1 MSTDQALINPHHQ
14 FSVYGGSVALILATA
29 GLFSRYESVKIIGM
43 TTLSS
48 YASFCIND
56 LRYDAN
62 PNRLLLTKK
71 EREREIVI
79 RSDNN
84 YLCILG
90 TRLKAE
96 TILGGIVA
104 GTLCAFT
111 SRYASNT
118 TKSQLSVMQS
128 AYPWITALI
137 LSHLSAEALAS
148 REEDD
153 FGRKLTR
160 DFTYKWMH
168 IASVIVVSLGT
179 LIFREPAI
187 QRALVRTAVIR
198 LVFPS

>member
-62 PNRLLLTKK
+62 PNRYFIKEDETK
-71 EREREIVI
+71 IVI
-79 RSDNN
+79 RSDNK
-84 YLCILG
+84 YLCVLG

-96 TILGGIVA
+96 TILGGIFA
-104 GTLCAFT
+104 GTLCAFA

-128 AYPWITALI
+128 AYPWITALV

-153 FGRKLTR
+153 LGRKLTR
-160 DFTYKWMH
+160 DFAYKWMH

-187 QRALVRTAVIR
+187 QRALLRRAVIE
-198 LVFPS
+198 

>member
-1 MSTDQALINPHHQ
+1 MSTDLALINPNHQ
-14 FSVYGGSVALILATA
+14 LSIYVGSVALILATA
-29 GLFSRYESVKIIGM
+29 GLFSRYESIKIIGM

-56 LRYDAN
+56 LRSFDAN
-62 PNRLLLTKK
+62 QYRLLTKE
-71 EREREIVI
+71 ERERNVAI

-104 GTLCAFT
+104 GSLCAFA
-111 SRYASNT
+111 SRYASDT

-128 AYPWITALI
+128 AYPWITALV
-137 LSHLSAEALAS
+137 LSHLSAEALAARS
-148 REEDD
+148 EDD
-153 FGRKLTR
+153 LDRKFTR
-160 DFTYKWMH
+160 DTTYKWMH

-179 LIFREPAI
+179 LIFREPAF
-187 QRALVRTAVIR
+187 QRALFRRAVIE
-198 LVFPS
+198 LY